1 MNISV
6 SAAALRTSGALTIYK
21 QFIKHLST
29 FVNGHKYFIF
39 ISDGMPSPEIKGV
52 TYIISDCHSGFGRIW
67 FDAFGLK
74 HFFQKR
80 GIKLDYVISLQ
91 NTTINVAKYCK
102 SILYYHQSIPFYP
115 QKWNFLKRE
124 ESRLFLYKYFYP
136 IFVKAFLRKETKVI
150 VQIPFIKRGFVNYFH
165 HPGENVEVL
174 FPDVEKIDVQ
184 QIEPLFVEKD
194 YVHLIYPAT
203 AFSYKNH
210 KVLFDAIGIIVKTF
224 PTEAKKIKL
233 HITISRE
240 DCPKHIHEKIICNEI
255 TNNVSFDGVIPHKD
269 LLRLYKAADAL
280 VFSSTVETLGLPLI
294 EAASFGIPVFASN
307 LDYAREVLDQYEGV
321 TFISPYDPN
330 AWANAILELIRHRGK
345 HYRPLEPQTKST
357 WEEFFNLIYTT

>member
-115 QKWNFLKRE
+115 QKWNFFKKVER
-124 ESRLFLYKYFYP
+124 RLFLYKYFYP
-136 IFVKAFLRKETKVI
+136 IFVKAFLHTETKVI

-165 HPGENVEVL
+165 HPEENVKVL

-184 QIEPLFVEKD
+184 QIDPLFVEKK

-210 KVLFDAIGIIVKTF
+210 KVLLDAIGVIAKTF
-224 PTEAKKIKL
+224 PVEAKKIKL
-233 HITISRE
+233 HLTISRS
-240 DCPKHIHEKIICNEI
+240 DCPKYIDERIIFNEI
-255 TNNVSFDGVIPHKD
+255 ADNVSFDGIMPHKD

-294 EAASFGIPVFASN
+294 EAASFGLPILASN
-307 LDYAREVLDQYEGV
+307 LDYAREVLAQYEGV
-321 TFISPYDPN
+321 TFIAPDDSK
-330 AWANAILELIRHRGK
+330 AWANAILELSRHRGK

-357 WEEFFNLIYTT
+357 WEEFFNLIYTN